1 MQIKIAIC
9 DDDIN
14 IQFAVEE
21 FLQQIFD
28 AYNLSVEIECFDFG
42 DQLCEIYKKGMYD
55 LIFLDIEYKGKNG
68 VEVGRYIREN
78 IGDET
83 VQIAYISG
91 NTGYAL
97 ELFEYRPL
105 NFLIKPIAE
114 ADVKR
119 VIDKYLILSNQK
131 MEKFQYKIGSKQ
143 YQVALSEIK
152 YFSSRARK
160 VTLHGKEATEEFYGS
175 LETIYSQL
183 KGKQFLYVHKSFI
196 VNYQCIRKM
205 EYEQVVLSDGTV
217 VPISQSRRAAIRKQ
231 FLDIK
236 KGEIQ

>member
-1 MQIKIAIC
+1 MQTKIAIC

-14 IQFAVEE
+14 IQFAIEG

-28 AYNLSVEIECFDFG
+28 GYNLSVEIECFDAG
-42 DQLCEIYKKGMYD
+42 DRLCEIYKKGMFD
-55 LIFLDIEYKGKNG
+55 LIFLDIEYEGKNG
-68 VEVGRYIREN
+68 VEVGRHIRET
-78 IGDET
+78 IGDEM

-97 ELFEYRPL
+97 ELFEYHPI
-105 NFLIKPIAE
+105 NFLVKPIAE
-114 ADVKR
+114 MDVKR
-119 VIDKYLILSNQK
+119 VVDKYLILSNQK
-131 MEKFQYKIGSKQ
+131 REKFQYKIGSKRH
-143 YQVALSEIK
+143 QVALSEIK

-160 VTLHGKEATEEFYGS
+160 VTLHGKENEEEFYGS

-196 VNYQCIRKM
+196 VNYQCIKKM
-205 EYEQVVLSDGTV
+205 EYEQVVLHDGTV